1 MISMISELVPA
12 NPDNR
17 HSRYNFSSNDPTT
30 VDYQVNHTEIVVV
43 PLIANYG

>member
-1 MISMISELVPA
+1 MINKFAPA

-30 VDYQVNHTEIVVV
+30 ADCQVNHIELVVV
-43 PLIANYG
+43 TLIANYG